1 MAQLSVDLS
10 GQTAI
15 ITGAGLGLGRAAA
28 LGLARSGARLILN
41 DINPDKLDETL
52 ELIQAEGGQAVA
64 FQGDI
69 SNRFQASALIERGR
83 DAYGRIHL
91 LVNGAGVYKADAL
104 LSADEWDI
112 RRQVEVNIVGAFFM
126 TQLVARVMKDEGGG
140 TIINLSASVG
150 HGGSL
155 EAGAGYV
162 ASKAAVLGLTRQSA
176 RELAAHGIRVNALC
190 VAHLGEPDMLAIPP
204 ANLLG
209 QRGTPEDAV
218 GALLFLA
225 SDAARFVVGQALHVD
240 GGDWLG

>member
-1 MAQLSVDLS
+1 MAQLRVDLS

-15 ITGAGLGLGRAAA
+15 VTGAGLGLGRAVA

-52 ELIQAEGGQAVA
+52 ELVQAEGGQAVA

-91 LVNGAGVYKADAL
+91 LVNGAAVYKADSL

-112 RRQVEVNIVGAFFM
+112 RRQVEVNLVGAFFM

-150 HGGSL
+150 HGGS
-155 EAGAGYV
+155 
-162 ASKAAVLGLTRQSA
+162 
-176 RELAAHGIRVNALC
+176 
-190 VAHLGEPDMLAIPP
+190 
-204 ANLLG
+204 
-209 QRGTPEDAV
+209 
-218 GALLFLA
+218 
-225 SDAARFVVGQALHVD
+225 
-240 GGDWLG
+240 